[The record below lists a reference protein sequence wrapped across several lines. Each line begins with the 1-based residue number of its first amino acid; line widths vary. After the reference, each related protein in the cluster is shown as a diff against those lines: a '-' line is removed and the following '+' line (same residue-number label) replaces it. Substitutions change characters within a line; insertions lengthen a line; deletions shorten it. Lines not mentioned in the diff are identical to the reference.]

1 MKKYIAFVMALV
13 LCVSLCACGGETS
26 ALSKEEMALV
36 GEWLDATSSQNDMV
50 LTDSGRGLSYGESDS
65 GAAFYWEVF
74 EGKLYIYY
82 GFDEGDV
89 RSKRYTISGDQ
100 LLNSYGKVIFTKK

>member
-1 MKKYIAFVMALV
+1 MKRIIAFLMVLA
-13 LCVSLCACGGETS
+13 LCVSLGACGGEAS
-26 ALSKEEMALV
+26 ALSKEEKALV
-36 GEWLDATSSQNDMV
+36 GEWLDATSSERDMV
-50 LTDSGRGLSYGESDS
+50 LTDSGRGLSYGESGS

-82 GFDEGDV
+82 EFDGGSV
-89 RSKRYTISGDQ
+89 SSCRYTISGNQ